1 MGPYELQVISSIFD
15 LPSALDLNVLE
26 WLWRQTVHWNG
37 KVCTVS
43 RLCSW
48 ADKIFFMVRLMNE

>member
-26 WLWRQTVHWNG
+26 CGDKLSTGTAKFVQCPGFAVELT
-37 KVCTVS
+37 KS
-43 RLCSW
+43 SSW
-48 ADKIFFMVRLMNE
+48 SD